1 MQRTLSS
8 SLLALLCLLLVAG
21 PSTLLVQAQDYRK
34 FNMSGMH
41 AFRGPVP
48 NKNLKTLVSFGRGF
62 LATFADPDC
71 ASTPACRD
79 EAVALT
85 SKVGD
90 CTGHTFYEGLGMMGL
105 VCFGTPSI
113 CSVESDKAT
122 LATLRALALLEDVI
136 IDKRVR
142 LRLPPAPSNETMAAA
157 STGPEGEQQR
167 RRQPATPLM
176 PGNPRQSNRQEAE
189 IMATPYNWGRDR
201 MNQVYSSLDQRTGT
215 CASRGQG
222 VRIYVLDTGCRTSH
236 VEFRTCLTCS
246 SRRATTESVRL
257 SDGYRPYGT
266 GGDNNGHGTHVAAFA
281 AGLQVGMAPAA
292 TVKCIKVL
300 GGDGS
305 GSLSGIVG
313 GMDMVSQAKRASP
326 NVPMVVNLSLG
337 SGYSNTVNTAVGRLA
352 SLGVMVVVA
361 AGNEGQDASRTS
373 PASASSAITVGAST
387 TSDRRTSW
395 SNYGSVVDVYAPG
408 ESILSAS
415 YSGDS
420 YYVRMSGTSMASPG
434 VAGEVACILGAAT
447 GSRCS
452 SSNTVVGKIR
462 NPRVEVSQPG
472 GSKPLAYVAE
482 GSRVSC
488 P

>member
-8 SLLALLCLLLVAG
+8 SPLALFCLLLVAA
-21 PSTLLVQAQDYRK
+21 PSALLVQAQDYRK

-71 ASTPACRD
+71 IRTPTCSE

-90 CTGHTFYEGLGMMGL
+90 CTGHTLYEGLGMMGM
-105 VCFGTPSI
+105 VCFGPPSVS
-113 CSVESDKAT
+113 SVESDKAT
-122 LATLRALALLEDVI
+122 LAILEGLALLEDVI

-142 LRLPPAPSNETMAAA
+142 LRLPPAPSNTTMSAA
-157 STGPEGEQQR
+157 STGAEGEQQR
-167 RRQPATPLM
+167 RRQPSSPLV
-176 PGNPRQSNRQEAE
+176 PGSPRQNDRQKAEA
-189 IMATPYNWGRDR
+189 MATPYNWGRDR
-201 MNQVYSSLDQRTGT
+201 MNQIYSSLDRRTGT

-246 SRRATTESVRL
+246 SRRATTESVRF
-257 SDGYRPYGT
+257 SDGYRPYGS

-292 TVKCIKVL
+292 AVKCIKVL
-300 GGDGS
+300 DGDGS
-305 GSLSGIVG
+305 GSLSGIVA
-313 GMDMVSQAKRASP
+313 GMDMVAQAKRASP

-337 SGYSNTVNTAVGRLA
+337 SGNSNTVNSAVGRLA

-361 AGNEGQDASRTS
+361 AGNEAQDASRTS

-387 TSDRRTSW
+387 TSDRRASW

-408 ESILSAS
+408 SDILSAS
-415 YSGDS
+415 YQGDS

-434 VAGEVACILGAAT
+434 VAGEVACILGASP

-462 NPRVEVSQPG
+462 NPRVAVSQPG
-472 GSKPLAYVAE
+472 GSKPLVYVAE